1 MRPRTASASSCS
13 MRPFSTARASCFS
26 IRPSPLSSTSWSISR
41 TTTSYPACAATCVM
55 PWPIRPQ
62 PSTPTF
68 DISTSLPPLSSRRAP
83 GAYMSLVGIEDRGG
97 VRHLVL
103 QRAEKRNA
111 LNRELIEAL
120 GAAGEDAAAHHD
132 ARVVVVRGDGPM
144 FSSGMDLNDLRAL
157 SEQPERTREGRR
169 PILAV
174 WNLLEEM
181 PKPTICQIH
190 GAALGGAFEL
200 ALACDF
206 RTMAEDAVAGIM
218 EVRVGLLPDVGG
230 CSRLPAVVGLGN
242 AKELIM
248 TGKMIDGHEAH
259 RIGFANRIAPT
270 DELDA
275 AAEKLANELL
285 ACAPRAIGLAKRVM
299 DAAAKPALAVTLEQ
313 EIAAQEVLAASEDF
327 SEGARAFFEKRD
339 PEFVGR

>member
-1 MRPRTASASSCS
+1 MA
-13 MRPFSTARASCFS
+13 
-26 IRPSPLSSTSWSISR
+26 L
-41 TTTSYPACAATCVM
+41 VLVE
-55 PWPIRPQ
+55 
-62 PSTPTF
+62 
-68 DISTSLPPLSSRRAP
+68 DH
-83 GAYMSLVGIEDRGG
+83 GA

-103 QRAEKRNA
+103 NRPDKRNA
-111 LNRELIEAL
+111 LNEDVIRSL
-120 GAAGEDAAAHHD
+120 GAAVEAAGAD
-132 ARVVVVRGDGPM
+132 DSIRVVVLRGEGVM

-157 SEQPERTREGRR
+157 SENPERTREGRR
-169 PILAV
+169 PILQC

-248 TGKMIDGHEAH
+248 TGKVIDGREAH
-259 RIGFANRIAPT
+259 RIGFANRVAPAG
-270 DELDA
+270 ELDSVTGA
-275 AAEKLANELL
+275 FANELL
-285 ACAPRAIGLAKRVM
+285 ACAPRAVGLAKRVL
-299 DAAAKPALAVTLEQ
+299 DAAAKPALALTLEQ
-313 EIAAQEVLAASEDF
+313 EVAAQETLAASEDF
-327 SEGARAFFEKRD
+327 AEGARAFFEKRD